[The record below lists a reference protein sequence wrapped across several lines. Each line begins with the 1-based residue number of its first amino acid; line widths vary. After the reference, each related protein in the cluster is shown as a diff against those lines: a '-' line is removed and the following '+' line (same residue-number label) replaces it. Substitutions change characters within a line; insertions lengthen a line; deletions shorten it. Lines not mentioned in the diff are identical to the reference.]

1 MVKEISFYWII
12 TTEKLVHANL
22 PLWAF
27 RKAGKPTI
35 SFITS
40 VCPYGKNRRP
50 LFQVCNIAPKSD
62 SSLHTSCFEVFV
74 VTVVVLLCFAMFCY
88 VSPSFNGGIV
98 SYNTYILIKI
108 KVDSFFGIIYF
119 VDFVHHLV
127 LRNKSFASQGQD
139 LYPSSG

>member
-1 MVKEISFYWII
+1 
-12 TTEKLVHANL
+12 
-22 PLWAF
+22 
-27 RKAGKPTI
+27 
-35 SFITS
+35 
-40 VCPYGKNRRP
+40 
-50 LFQVCNIAPKSD
+50 
-62 SSLHTSCFEVFV
+62 
-74 VTVVVLLCFAMFCY
+74 MFCY